1 MSDKPLDPSFELDAL
16 VGDDL
21 EPEERARL
29 LRVHE
34 MLLEAGPPPELTPN
48 LRMPQAPPRATV
60 IALPR
65 RRRGAALLIAA
76 AFALAVFGAGWL
88 GGAHTKTAHVA
99 KTIAMS
105 GAGEARASLAVL
117 RADPAGNWPMV
128 MKISG
133 LAALPSGQTYA
144 LWLTKHGELE
154 ASCGTFTV
162 GKGTTTVD
170 LNAPYHLKE
179 YDGWI
184 IVRSGTTKPLLTTTA
199 T

>member
-1 MSDKPLDPSFELDAL
+1 MSDKPLEPSFELDAL

-34 MLLEAGPPPELTPN
+34 MLLEAGPPPELTPD
-48 LRMPQAPPRATV
+48 LRAPQGHPRTTV
-60 IALPR
+60 IPFPR
-65 RRRGAALLIAA
+65 RRRAAVLLIAA
-76 AFALAVFGAGWL
+76 AFTLAVFGAGWL
-88 GGAHTKTAHVA
+88 GGAHGNTADVA
-99 KTIAMS
+99 RTIAMS
-105 GAGEARASLAVL
+105 GPGGARASLDVL
-117 RADPAGNWPMV
+117 RADRAGNWPMV
-128 MKISG
+128 LKISG
-133 LAALPSGQTYA
+133 LAALPVGQTYA
-144 LWLTKHGELE
+144 LWLTKRGKLE

-162 GKGTTTVD
+162 GAGTTTVD

-184 IVRSGTTKPLLTTTA
+184 IVRSGTAKALLTTTA

>member
-1 MSDKPLDPSFELDAL
+1 MSDRPLDFDAL

-21 EPEERARL
+21 EPTERARL

-34 MLLEAGPPPELTPN
+34 MLLEAGPPPELTPH
-48 LRMPQAPPRATV
+48 LSAPPQAPPRATV

-65 RRRGAALLIAA
+65 RRRGAVLLIAA

-88 GGAHTKTAHVA
+88 GGAHRGAAHVA
-99 KTIAMS
+99 RTITMTGPA
-105 GAGEARASLAVL
+105 GAHASLAVL
-117 RADPAGNWPMV
+117 RADRAGNWPMV
-128 MKISG
+128 MKVSG
-133 LAALPSGQTYA
+133 LAALPAGQTYA
-144 LWLTKHGELE
+144 LWLTRHGELE

-170 LNAPYHLKE
+170 LNAPYKLKE

-184 IVRSGTTKPLLTTTA
+184 VVRSGTKQALLTTTA

>member
-1 MSDKPLDPSFELDAL
+1 MNDRTPDLDAL

-21 EPEERARL
+21 EPQERARL
-29 LRVHE
+29 LHVHE
-34 MLLEAGPPPELTPN
+34 MLLEAGPPPELTPD
-48 LRMPQAPPRATV
+48 LRAPSPVPRRANV

-65 RRRGAALLIAA
+65 RRRGAILLIAA

-88 GGAHTKTAHVA
+88 GGAHSRTAHVE

-105 GAGEARASLAVL
+105 GRGGAHASLAVL
-117 RADPAGNWPMV
+117 EADRAGNWPMV
-128 MKISG
+128 MKVTG
-133 LAALPSGQTYA
+133 LAALPEGQTYA
-144 LWLTKHGELE
+144 LWLTKRGRLE

-162 GKGTTTVD
+162 GEGTTTVD
-170 LNAPYHLKE
+170 LNAPYRLKE

-184 IVRSGTTKPLLTTTA
+184 IVRSGTKQPLLTTTA

>member
-1 MSDKPLDPSFELDAL
+1 MSDRPLDFDSL

-21 EPEERARL
+21 EPTERARL

-34 MLLEAGPPPELTPN
+34 MLLEAGPPPELTPH
-48 LRMPQAPPRATV
+48 LSAPQAPPRATV

-65 RRRGAALLIAA
+65 RRRGAVLLIAA

-88 GGAHTKTAHVA
+88 GGAHRSSYVA
-99 KTIAMS
+99 RTIAMT
-105 GAGEARASLAVL
+105 GPAGARASLAVL
-117 RADPAGNWPMV
+117 RADSAGNWPMV

-133 LAALPSGQTYA
+133 LAALPAGQTYT

-162 GKGTTTVD
+162 GAGTTTVD

-184 IVRSGTTKPLLTTTA
+184 VVRSGTKQALLTTTA

>member
-1 MSDKPLDPSFELDAL
+1 MNDRPLDFDAL

-21 EPEERARL
+21 EPEEHARL

-34 MLLEAGPPPELTPN
+34 MLREAGPPPELTPH
-48 LRMPQAPPRATV
+48 LSAPQAPPRATM
-60 IALPR
+60 ITLPR

-76 AFALAVFGAGWL
+76 SFALAVFGAGWL
-88 GGAHTKTAHVA
+88 GGAHRSAAHVA
-99 KTIAMS
+99 RTITMTGPA
-105 GAGEARASLAVL
+105 GAHASLAVL
-117 RADPAGNWPMV
+117 RADNAGNWPMV

-133 LAALPSGQTYA
+133 LAALPAGQTYA
-144 LWLTKHGELE
+144 LWLTKHGKLE

-170 LNAPYHLKE
+170 LNAPYKLKE

-184 IVRSGTTKPLLTTTA
+184 VVRSGTATPLLTTTA

>member
-1 MSDKPLDPSFELDAL
+1 MSDKPLDPSFELDVL

-29 LRVHE
+29 LRVHK

-48 LRMPQAPPRATV
+48 LRVPQPPPRATM
-60 IALPR
+60 IPLR
-65 RRRGAALLIAA
+65 RRRRSSVLLIAA

-88 GGAHTKTAHVA
+88 GGAHTKTTHVA
-99 KTIAMS
+99 KTITMS
-105 GAGEARASLAVL
+105 GAGGARASLAVL

-133 LAALPSGQTYA
+133 LAALPAGQTYA
-144 LWLTKHGELE
+144 LWLTKRGKLE

-184 IVRSGTTKPLLTTTA
+184 VVRSGTTKPLLTTVA
-199 T
+199 A

>member
-1 MSDKPLDPSFELDAL
+1 MSDKSLDFDRL
-16 VGDDL
+16 VGKDL
-21 EPEERARL
+21 EPGERARL
-29 LRVHE
+29 LRVHK

-48 LRMPQAPPRATV
+48 LRMPQAPPRAMV

-65 RRRGAALLIAA
+65 RRRSAVLLIAA

-88 GGAHTKTAHVA
+88 GGAHTKTTHVA
-99 KTIAMS
+99 RTIAMS
-105 GAGEARASLAVL
+105 GAGGARASLAVL

-133 LAALPSGQTYA
+133 LASLPAGQTYA
-144 LWLTKHGELE
+144 LWLTKRGELE

-184 IVRSGTTKPLLTTTA
+184 VVRSGTTTPLLTTVA
-199 T
+199 A